1 MKENSTTISQIPF
14 GIFFGV
20 FIFVFTLV
28 LGISIVTTSLAPKS
42 YMSEARVEVKYK
54 PADGRQT
61 HVEGRTYDATL
72 AKTQSEIINSEVI
85 MRKVI
90 NDLNLNEAWGKKY
103 GVGTFK
109 TWETLKFLNGVT
121 SIRPIPDTTLI
132 EISVF
137 DSNPDD
143 AATIATGIAKA
154 YTSYTATNSGELLA
168 QIVDSAS
175 TGKYPIRPN
184 KPFNYVLGAFTGIFL
199 GFLAGVGVALFVF
212 LKRRKAS
219 QISER

>member
-1 MKENSTTISQIPF
+1 MKIQLPLRGYHLEYFGGVNFRVHACFRDKRRHDINYAKKLHEQGSCGKQI
-14 GIFFGV
+14 
-20 FIFVFTLV
+20 
-28 LGISIVTTSLAPKS
+28 
-42 YMSEARVEVKYK
+42 
-54 PADGRQT
+54 
-61 HVEGRTYDATL
+61 YDATL
-72 AKTQSEIINSEVI
+72 AKTQCGIINSEVI

-90 NDLNLNEAWGKKY
+90 DDLNLNEAWGNKY

-109 TWETLKFLNGVT
+109 TWETLKFFNGVT

-154 YTSYTATNSGELLA
+154 YTSYTATNSGDLLA

-175 TGKYPIRPN
+175 AGKYPIRPN